1 MSATKALRL
10 AVSGLLLGWIAW
22 QTDWP
27 SVRQAFRVL
36 KIEYWVAALG
46 LLLAAQVVS
55 AIRWQRFACA
65 LRFPQ
70 RMPSMTAYY
79 FIGMF
84 FNLVLPTSVGGDV
97 IRAWYLNRKSGRK
110 AAAFASVFLDRLN
123 GLFVL
128 VAMACLA
135 VVFAPVQLPVWVPL
149 SVWCIA
155 GCGVV
160 GLLLLP
166 LAIRFAKIPARR
178 LRQLQTLLHLLKEP
192 RTLAIATLLS
202 IFVQVASVGIVWL
215 LGKGLHLPIPA
226 AYYWIFVPM
235 VSLLTLL
242 PVSVNGMG
250 VREGGVVLFLA
261 PLGVAHATA
270 LTLAFLWFLVYAAGG
285 LLGGAVYL
293 AGAFPKPEAATD
305 IPAAEEV
312 IPYGPIAGDPD
323 QGRAGQRGRAA

>member
-1 MSATKALRL
+1 MSVTKALRL
-10 AVSGLLLGWIAW
+10 TVSGLLLGWIAW

-27 SVRQAFRVL
+27 SVRQAFSVLRV
-36 KIEYWVAALG
+36 EYWLAALG
-46 LLLAAQVVS
+46 LLLASQVVS
-55 AIRWQRFACA
+55 TIRWHRFARA

-97 IRAWYLNRKSGRK
+97 VRAWYLNGKSGRK
-110 AAAFASVFLDRLN
+110 AAAFASVVLDRLN

-135 VVFAPVQLPVWVPL
+135 VLLAPVHLPAWVPV

-155 GCGVV
+155 GSGALA
-160 GLLLLP
+160 LLLLP
-166 LAIRFAKIPARR
+166 LAIRFVQIPARR
-178 LRQLQTLLHLLKEP
+178 LRQLETLLHLLKEP

-202 IFVQVASVGIVWL
+202 AFVQAASVGIVWL
-215 LGKGLHLPIPA
+215 LGKGLHAPIPA

-250 VREGGVVLFLA
+250 VREGGVVLFLT
-261 PLGVAHATA
+261 PLGVPQATA
-270 LTLAFLWFLVYAAGG
+270 LTLAFLWFLVYATGG
-285 LLGGAVYL
+285 LLGGVVYL
-293 AGAFPKPEAATD
+293 AGAFPKPDAATEV
-305 IPAAEEV
+305 PAAEEV
-312 IPYGPIAGDPD
+312 IAYGPIAGNSD
-323 QGRAGQRGRAA
+323 QGRAGQRDRAA